1 MRVRRNV
8 NILFERREPR
18 EDKNRAFGLSG
29 CCDGGSGLAAEG
41 PVPTGMPHL
50 DHVFVIMMEN
60 HGYSQ
65 IVNNPNLP
73 YINELANLANTATN
87 YFAIAHP
94 SLTNYLE
101 VVGGSNFGVHSDNY
115 PDWHNFYCTTNL
127 ASGDR
132 LHRQSFIAQS
142 FAPSAARGRMP
153 RRPRSI
159 RPMRPAALPA

>member
-1 MRVRRNV
+1 VRTRIV
-8 NILFERREPR
+8 R
-18 EDKNRAFGLSG
+18 FGFWTIVSAGL
-29 CCDGGSGLAAEG
+29 GLAAEG

-50 DHVFVIMMEN
+50 DRVFVIMMEN

-73 YINELANLANTATN
+73 YTNSLIGLANTATN

-115 PDWHNFYCTTNL
+115 PDWHNFYCTPNL
-127 ASGDR
+127 ASGTVSTDTPASPNICPISGVGTDAATPAVDTTNETTGPPGTNNIDGT
-132 LHRQSFIAQS
+132 QSIA
-142 FAPSAARGRMP
+142 AA
-153 RRPRSI
+153 
-159 RPMRPAALPA
+159 ANT